1 MAKRMAAL
9 LLSLALM
16 LSGVAFAEENV
27 DYEALIAEKDARI
40 AELEAKV
47 AELEEQIRAYEEKEA
62 EVYPTLQKGSNGN
75 DVVAL
80 QNRLKTLGYLEG
92 SADGAYGNG
101 TASAVSAF
109 QAAAGLE
116 ETGIADSK
124 TQEALFAEDAP
135 KAQVYVNLDYTA
147 VARDP
152 DAYKGGLVKFSGKII
167 QVMEN
172 DDIVV
177 FRIATRNGYDD
188 VVYCTYSKPENYK
201 RFLEDDKV
209 NIWGVCAGVYTYK
222 TVMGNEITIP
232 SCQIERIEL
241 R

>member
-1 MAKRMAAL
+1 MKKIVAMFLCLVL
-9 LLSLALM
+9 LLSGAAL
-16 LSGVAFAEENV
+16 AEESV

-47 AELEEQIRAYEEKEA
+47 AELEEQVRAYEEKEA

-75 DVVAL
+75 DVVTL
-80 QNRLKTLGYLEG
+80 QSRLKVLGYLEG

-124 TQEALFAEDAP
+124 TQEALFADDAP
-135 KAQVYVNLDYTA
+135 KAQVYVSLDYTA

-152 DAYKGGLVKFSGKII
+152 DTYEGSLVKFSGKIV

-172 DDIVV
+172 DDVAV
-177 FRIATRNGYDD
+177 FRIATKNGYDD
-188 VVYCTYSKPENYK
+188 VVYCTYTKPENYK

-209 NIWGVCAGVYTYK
+209 NIWGTCTGVYTYE
-222 TVMGNEITIP
+222 TVMGNDITIP
-232 SCQIERIEL
+232 ACQIDRIEL
-241 R
+241 K